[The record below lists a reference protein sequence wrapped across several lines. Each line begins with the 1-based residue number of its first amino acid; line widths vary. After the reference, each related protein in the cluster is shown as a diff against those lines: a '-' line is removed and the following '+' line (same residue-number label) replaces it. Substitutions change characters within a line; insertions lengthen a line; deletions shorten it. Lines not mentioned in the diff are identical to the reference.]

1 MPLKPLD
8 SMITEALDETVAEI
22 GGCKAQGNSATAE
35 GRHLEPTLC
44 FKGIENYNY
53 QRLGTQNR
61 SHRLIR

>member
-1 MPLKPLD
+1 
-8 SMITEALDETVAEI
+8 VAEI

-53 QRLGTQNR
+53 QRLGTQTVLIGLSDDTDRNR
-61 SHRLIR
+61 